1 MPNYDLYVCTQ
12 SRRTKYPRR
21 LNLPSLEAAHA
32 VALRLA
38 RILVEGRSCW
48 NGLSITTCDDFTIET
63 ADEAGQ
69 IVLTIP
75 GRWMWAHLVRTQVSS
90 SHRRPRA

>member
-1 MPNYDLYVCTQ
+1 MPNYDLYVCTR
-12 SRRTKYPRR
+12 SRRTKYPRS
-21 LNLPSLEAAHA
+21 LNLPSLEAAHE

-48 NGLSITTCDDFTIET
+48 NGLAIASYDDFTVE
-63 ADEAGQ
+63 AANEAGQ

-75 GRWMWAHLVRTQVSS
+75 GRWMWAYLVQSQANAN
-90 SHRRPRA
+90 HNRPRA

>member
-1 MPNYDLYVCTQ
+1 MPNYDLYVRTQ

-21 LNLPSLEAAHA
+21 LNLPSVEAAHE

-48 NGLSITTCDDFTIET
+48 EGLAIAACDDFTVEA
-63 ADEAGQ
+63 ADETGQ
-69 IVLTIP
+69 IVLTVP
-75 GRWMWAHLVRTQVSS
+75 GRWMWAHLVQAQVRS
-90 SHRRPRA
+90 SHNRPRA